1 MHELGSGLGAPTP
14 APYCQLR
21 QGSRTHVT
29 FGSVVRKTSKTCS
42 AELSAYLLAPLCP
55 RLTSG
60 ITPTVWVER
69 LSCLVSP
76 AFALEQGL
84 IWLGVV
90 PIQCEIGA
98 IFTHRWCDFWNGSR
112 CG

>member
-1 MHELGSGLGAPTP
+1 MCPDPSSVLSTAPGESDPCHIWARGSKDLKNMQCRIVCVSP
-14 APYCQLR
+14 
-21 QGSRTHVT
+21 S
-29 FGSVVRKTSKTCS
+29 
-42 AELSAYLLAPLCP
+42 PLCP

-69 LSCLVSP
+69 LFCLVSP